1 MPSRAKVQTKRSA
14 GHSLSAFQLLSLM
27 HFALNCETTLLDD
40 RLTVVGDSVETVE
53 QNLDRD
59 FRSIV
64 AHTSLTVLS
73 LSDIMEVRSVKL
85 KLVVFC

>member
-1 MPSRAKVQTKRSA
+1 
-14 GHSLSAFQLLSLM
+14 M

-85 KLVVFC
+85 KLAVFC